1 MCALGKFSPKMVQ
14 WLLEAGADGTRLFPV
29 DDDILVTPF
38 DAINKLV
45 VWEEVDENK
54 QKLEAMRRKLL
65 QARALQSVSW
75 AWGQHAAAFTRRKM
89 CIAMPVVRRGRRETS
104 RVVVGVLMR

>member
-14 WLLEAGADGTRLFPV
+14 WLLEAADGTSLFPM
-29 DDDILVTPF
+29 DDDILVTRF

-45 VWEEVDENK
+45 VWEEVNEIK

-65 QARALQSVSW
+65 QACALEFVSW

-104 RVVVGVLMR
+104 RVLLGDLMR